1 MKKNILVIGSS
12 NTDLVIQTSHFPEP
26 GETVMGGVFSTFAGG
41 KGANQA
47 VAASRLGAKVTFVAR
62 VGNDDFGRQAIDG
75 FDKEGITTSHI
86 FIDENEPTGVASII
100 INKDGENT
108 IVVAPGANNMLS
120 KTDIE
125 AIVSLVEATDIVL
138 VQLEVPL
145 ETVTF
150 VIQLAHKL
158 HKKIILNPAPAVK
171 LDYNLLSYLDIITP
185 NESETK
191 ILLGKKVSDLKSAS
205 EAAQVFLD
213 KGVKNVVITLGK
225 QGAFFKNDHEE
236 YLIPAIKTEV
246 IDTTGAGD
254 TFNGALAVAISEGK
268 SWRDALDFS
277 NKAAAISVSRLGAQS
292 SIPFRKEIEAIDL

>member
-171 LDYNLLSYLDIITP
+171 LDYNLFSYLDIITP

>member
-1 MKKNILVIGSS
+1 M
-12 NTDLVIQTSHFPEP
+12 F
-26 GETVMGGVFSTFAGG
+26 
-41 KGANQA
+41 
-47 VAASRLGAKVTFVAR
+47 AR
-62 VGNDDFGRQAIDG
+62 VGNDDFGRQAIDS

-171 LDYNLLSYLDIITP
+171 LDYNLFSYLDIITP

>member
-62 VGNDDFGRQAIDG
+62 VGNDGFGRQAIDS

>member
-171 LDYNLLSYLDIITP
+171 LDYNLFSYLDIITP

-236 YLIPAIKTEV
+236 LLIPAIKTEV

>member
-125 AIVSLVEATDIVL
+125 GIVSLVEATDIVL

>member
-125 AIVSLVEATDIVL
+125 GIVSLVEATDIVL

-171 LDYNLLSYLDIITP
+171 LDYNLFSYLDIITP

>member
-62 VGNDDFGRQAIDG
+62 VGNDDFGRQAIDS

-125 AIVSLVEATDIVL
+125 GIVSLVEATDIVL

-171 LDYNLLSYLDIITP
+171 LDYNLFSYLDIITP